1 MVEQDLA
8 LGSVPGVTCE
18 GALAPPYVLGN
29 LLVVATVV
37 VLFDSQLFVA
47 VRLCL
52 QDVQLPGQN
61 CIWKMVN
68 YFARYAVFPSL
79 VRRRAFSFCLSCTS
93 FHFLFLSTFS
103 IWCFNSLVLN
113 PDRPGV

>member
-79 VRRRAFSFCLSCTS
+79 VRRRAVFPCN
-93 FHFLFLSTFS
+93 FLL
-103 IWCFNSLVLN
+103 LVLHFFPLLVPFYLFN
-113 PDRPGV
+113 LVF